1 MVLIAPAIVDGV
13 TRLLVGTFVE
23 IHTVGVESCS
33 AGIGVDSADSADS
46 ADSVDPDWPG
56 EVVETAGW
64 TGSTFK
70 FAGTGIAEVEDG
82 LFKS

>member
-33 AGIGVDSADSADS
+33 AGIGVDSADS
-46 ADSVDPDWPG
+46 VDPDWPG

>member
-46 ADSVDPDWPG
+46 VDPDWPG